1 MPDIDEKDVVFE
13 QVEDDN
19 YTQTDE
25 QLLWTHQVLTDFEGV
40 IDELGIETIMFL
52 MSKEHEDI
60 LKAWIKRGVDI
71 SNRTKQ

>member
-52 MSKEHEDI
+52 MKKEHEDI

>member
-71 SNRTKQ
+71 QHRRKQ

>member
-60 LKAWIKRGVDI
+60 LSSWIKRGVDI

>member
-1 MPDIDEKDVVFE
+1 MPDMDEKDVVFE

-60 LKAWIKRGVDI
+60 LSAWIKRGVDI